1 MSNMHYYVIIK
12 KILNIFKPLNGK
24 KLTWQLF
31 LHFFL
36 LFFVTNHNIFVLLM
50 VKGFL
55 SHSLK

>member
-1 MSNMHYYVIIK
+1 MHYYVIIK